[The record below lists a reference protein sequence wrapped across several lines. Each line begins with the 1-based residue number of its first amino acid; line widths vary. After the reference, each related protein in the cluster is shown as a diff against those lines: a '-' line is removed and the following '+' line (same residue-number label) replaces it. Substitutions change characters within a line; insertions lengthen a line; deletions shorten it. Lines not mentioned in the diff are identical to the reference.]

1 MTPTERLMA
10 EREHI
15 QKTYGFY
22 ITPVRM
28 AHLMDAASKISN
40 ILVKADMNICYEEC
54 KIVLGIVS
62 TMLSSLSGGIAHGE
76 DSLEKSG
83 L

>member
-28 AHLMDAASKISN
+28 AHLMDAASRISN
-40 ILVKADMNICYEEC
+40 ILVKADTNICYEEC

-62 TMLSSLSGGIAHGE
+62 SAVSSLSGGLRTDDDE
-76 DSLEKSG
+76 R
-83 L
+83 

>member
-1 MTPTERLMA
+1 MTPSERLMA
-10 EREHI
+10 ERERI
-15 QKTYGFY
+15 QKAYGFY

-40 ILVKADMNICYEEC
+40 ILVKADTNICYEEC

-62 TMLSSLSGGIAHGE
+62 TMLSSLSGGM
-76 DSLEKSG
+76 KSDDDQR
-83 L
+83 

>member
-1 MTPTERLMA
+1 MTPAERITA
-10 EREHI
+10 ERERI
-15 QKTYGFY
+15 QKNYGFY

-28 AHLMDAASKISN
+28 AHLMEAASKISN
-40 ILVKADMNICYEEC
+40 ILVKADTNICYEEC

-76 DSLEKSG
+76 DSLEKSC

>member
-40 ILVKADMNICYEEC
+40 ILVKADTNICYDEC

-62 TMLSSLSGGIAHGE
+62 SVVSNLSGGLRTDDDEG
-76 DSLEKSG
+76 
-83 L
+83 

>member
-40 ILVKADMNICYEEC
+40 ILVKADTNICYDEC

-62 TMLSSLSGGIAHGE
+62 SAVSNLSGGLRTDDDEG
-76 DSLEKSG
+76 
-83 L
+83 